1 MVIAGS
7 LASLVV
13 DQSSLRAGS
22 ALIRCMHTIGQ
33 TAFLPPTALH
43 ILSSDP
49 RATAWWLISIGV
61 TSLGLVIRPAIQGFR
76 MRHPRALALRVLI
89 LRFGLSAICYAGV
102 ASVGVIFGRR
112 NLESGLTGLLVVV
125 VVLLAIA
132 VRNTWDLLVTVADK
146 PEASPSRGPR
156 SANAGE
162 K

>member
-1 MVIAGS
+1 MDLQDPVAE
-7 LASLVV
+7 LAADTVLVDVLRQRKHALIGAVATLALVV
-13 DQSSLRAGS
+13 LAP
-22 ALIRCMHTIGQ
+22 I
-33 TAFLPPTALH
+33 
-43 ILSSDP
+43 SDP

-132 VRNTWDLLVTVADK
+132 VRNTWDLF
-146 PEASPSRGPR
+146 SYCRGQAR
-156 SANAGE
+156 G
-162 K
+162 